1 MKPSYFLKND
11 TVGIITAGELKIL
24 MANLEG
30 TSFVGFVRLHINRL
44 CAALE
49 SEYKGFLEGVH
60 HLQMAEAMVPVIS
73 KHIFLL
79 LHKKEIAQRN
89 LPIVINFSTITVS
102 SKHSDAGMSFTIRIK
117 LIHDGGL
124 YSEELEKISLVPNT
138 ELFKIVEKP
147 KLAVVK

>member
-1 MKPSYFLKND
+1 MEPSYFLKND
-11 TVGIITAGELKIL
+11 TVGITAEELKIL

-30 TSFVGFVRLHINRL
+30 TSFMGFVRLHINKL

-49 SEYKGFLEGVH
+49 SKYKGFLEGVH

-102 SKHSDAGMSFTIRIK
+102 SNHSDAGMSFTIRIK

-124 YSEELEKISLVPNT
+124 YSEELENISLVPNT